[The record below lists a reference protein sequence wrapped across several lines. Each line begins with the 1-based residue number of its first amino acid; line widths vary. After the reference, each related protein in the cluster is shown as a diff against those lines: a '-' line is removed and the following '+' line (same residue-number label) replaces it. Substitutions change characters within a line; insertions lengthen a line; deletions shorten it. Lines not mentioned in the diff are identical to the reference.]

1 MRVNLYLFKK
11 DISPKNL
18 PIFTSPED
26 RETYFSESNAD
37 KVYKNIS
44 YNGTRNIRL
53 NANAFEAN
61 LDYYNYARINW
72 TDKED
77 VEHNYYCFIDI
88 VKYVNDNV
96 SELQLTLDY
105 VTTYY
110 FDIKLNEFNLVQL
123 TTKNDMKNRRL
134 LNGNTFERFNFENKY
149 PCKYTKSIEN
159 IAVLP
164 TPQFTKRKYILKWL
178 LINASIIDSDNESL
192 IYENNGTRVICIP
205 FPVVMDI
212 SIFGNERQYI
222 KDCPLKIVDNDTVY
236 TVTLDDIFSKYA
248 GRILNISMIDNYF
261 DVPIKEDSFAT
272 SSDVNDDIII
282 TGKEVFISHIIFNRA
297 EVQGKEIPFLTAPIF
312 NNSSNMKA
320 IRFIVDNRGFYQFY
334 KIVKNGNEEV
344 VNTDIEDIDYLK
356 NTSEVENDIGFTLAL
371 SVDPIFPNNIKI
383 EFGKRDN
390 DNIMFNEIL
399 RYIITPPAIS
409 GIQFDVSKWSEYFI
423 QNSASVNDGLA
434 TKHKYDLENADL
446 QRTSSHI
453 QGALNFAG
461 SGASAMTGLLGGVI
475 MENEGGFSKG
485 AGQAITAVT
494 SYASNITATEYA
506 YQIAENNI
514 QKEKAMLEIS
524 WNDIK
529 NSPNV
534 MYNYGSGNNILSYIE
549 TAYQLC
555 YYKPTDQTKE
565 DVRNYHMQY
574 GYKINKKYCNK
585 SGNEGMKLNDIMLLY
600 EDVNNTI
607 NDINYKFLR
616 FESDFVIDNLPLTV
630 RKMLS
635 EIFKDG
641 VKFYNKTNMNIVV
654 GENFNNYIP
663 EF

>member
-18 PIFTSPED
+18 PIFTSKED

-37 KVYKNIS
+37 KAYKNIS
-44 YNGTRNIRL
+44 YNGTRNIRI
-53 NANAFEAN
+53 NENAFEAN

-72 TDKED
+72 IDKED

-88 VKYVNDNV
+88 VKFVNDNV
-96 SELQLTLDY
+96 SELQMTLDY

-123 TTKNDMKNRRL
+123 TTKNDFKNRKL
-134 LNGNTFERFNFENKY
+134 LNGNTYERFNFENKY
-149 PCKYTKSIEN
+149 ACKYTKTFDSIA
-159 IAVLP
+159 ILP
-164 TPQFTKRKYILKWL
+164 KPQYNERKYILKWL
-178 LINASIIDSDNESL
+178 LINASIVDTDNESL
-192 IYENNGTRVICIP
+192 IYENNGTRVICMP
-205 FPVVMDI
+205 FPVVME
-212 SIFGNERQYI
+212 IFIDGNEKRYI
-222 KDCPLKIVDNDTVY
+222 KDCPLKIVNGETTY
-236 TVTLDDIFSKYA
+236 TVTLDDIFSLYA

-261 DVPIKEDSFAT
+261 DAEIKEDSGAT
-272 SSDVNDDIII
+272 SSDVGSTEIII
-282 TGKEVFISHIIFNRA
+282 TGNEVFMSDDIVDRGK
-297 EVQGKEIPFLTAPIF
+297 VQSKELPFLTTPIY
-312 NNSSNMKA
+312 NSYMREISYSL
-320 IRFIVDNRGFYQFY
+320 DNTSFYKFY

-344 VNTDIEDIDYLK
+344 VNTDIEDVDYLVHEGTVD
-356 NTSEVENDIGFTLAL
+356 NSIGFSLAL

-383 EFGKRDN
+383 EFGKDGN

-434 TKHKYDLENADL
+434 TKHKYDLENAQL
-446 QRTSSHI
+446 QREGSYMQTITSAAGAATKAGVSFVTGKVA
-453 QGALNFAG
+453 QGVGNLV
-461 SGASAMTGLLGGVI
+461 GGVFDSLGSI
-475 MENEGGFSKG
+475 
-485 AGQAITAVT
+485 A
-494 SYASNITATEYA
+494 ATETA
-506 YQIAENNI
+506 YVIAENNI
-514 QKEKAMLEIS
+514 EKERAMLEIS

-555 YYKPTDQTKE
+555 YYKPTDQTRE

-574 GYKINKKYCNK
+574 GYKINKKYVNK
-585 SGNEGMKLNDIMLLY
+585 SGNDGMQLNDIMLLY

-616 FESDFVIDNLPLTV
+616 FESDFVIDKLPLTV

-641 VKFYNKTNMNIVV
+641 VKFYKKTNMNIVV

>member
-18 PIFTSPED
+18 PIFTSAED

-53 NANAFEAN
+53 NVNAFEAN

-96 SELQLTLDY
+96 SELQMTLDY

-123 TTKNDMKNRRL
+123 TTKNEMKNRKL

-149 PCKYTKSIEN
+149 PCKYEKSITS

-164 TPQFTKRKYILKWL
+164 KPQYNERKYILKWL
-178 LINASIIDSDNESL
+178 LINASIIDTDNDSL

-212 SIFGNERQYI
+212 SIPNNEREYI
-222 KDCPLKIVDNDTVY
+222 KDCPLKIVDGETVY
-236 TVTLDDIFSKYA
+236 TVTLDDIFSIYA

-261 DVPIKEDSFAT
+261 DVPIKEDSAAT
-272 SSDVNDDIII
+272 SSDVDNDIII
-282 TGKEVFISHIIFNRA
+282 SGKEVFISDGIVNRA
-297 EVQGKEIPFLTAPIF
+297 SVQGKDLPFLTQPIY
-312 NNSSNMKA
+312 NNSSNMRM
-320 IRFIVDNRGFYQFY
+320 ISYYIDNRSFYEFY

-344 VNTDIEDIDYLK
+344 VNTDIEDIDYLVH
-356 NTSEVENDIGFTLAL
+356 TSTTSNDIGFQLAL

-383 EFGKRDN
+383 EFGQYDN
-390 DNIMFNEIL
+390 NKNIMFNEIL
-399 RYIITPPAIS
+399 RYIITPPSVS

-434 TKHKYDLENADL
+434 TKHKYDLENAQM
-446 QRTSSHI
+446 QRESSHV
-453 QGALNFAG
+453 QTGARAAGAITNAVVNFATGKVAQGVGNIVGGAFSTAG
-461 SGASAMTGLLGGVI
+461 SIV
-475 MENEGGFSKG
+475 
-485 AGQAITAVT
+485 
-494 SYASNITATEYA
+494 ATETA
-506 YQIAENNI
+506 YKIAENNVE
-514 QKEKAMLEIS
+514 KERAMLEIS

-534 MYNYGSGNNILSYIE
+534 MYNYGSGNNILSYID
-549 TAYQLC
+549 TTYQLC
-555 YYKPTDQTKE
+555 YYKPTDQTRE

-574 GYKINKKYCNK
+574 GYKINKKYANK
-585 SGNEGMKLNDIMLLY
+585 SGNDGMKLNDIMLLY
-600 EDVNNTI
+600 EDVNDTI

-616 FESDFVIDNLPLTV
+616 FESDFVIDKLPLTV

-641 VKFYNKTNMNIVV
+641 VKFYNKANMNIAV

>member
-18 PIFTSPED
+18 PIFTSAED
-26 RETYFSESNAD
+26 RETYFSDSNAD

-53 NANAFEAN
+53 NVNAFEAN
-61 LDYYNYARINW
+61 LEYYNYARINW

-96 SELQLTLDY
+96 SELQMTLDY

-123 TTKNDMKNRRL
+123 TTKNDMKNRKL

-149 PCKYTKSIEN
+149 PCKYTKSIN
-159 IAVLP
+159 SIAILP
-164 TPQFTKRKYILKWL
+164 KPQYNERKYILKWL
-178 LINASIIDSDNESL
+178 LINTSIVDTDNDSL
-192 IYENNGTRVICIP
+192 VYENNGTRVICIP
-205 FPVVMDI
+205 FPVVME
-212 SIFGNERQYI
+212 IFIDGNEKRYI
-222 KDCPLKIVDNDTVY
+222 KDFPLKIVNGETIY
-236 TVTLDDIFSKYA
+236 TVRLDDIFSIYA

-261 DVPIKEDSFAT
+261 DAEIKEDSGAT
-272 SSDVNDDIII
+272 SNDVGSTEIII
-282 TGKEVFISHIIFNRA
+282 TGNEVFISDDIVDRG
-297 EVQGKEIPFLTAPIF
+297 EVQGKELPFLTTPIY
-312 NNSSNMKA
+312 NSYMRE
-320 IRFIVDNRGFYQFY
+320 IRYSLDNTSFYKFY

-344 VNTDIEDIDYLK
+344 VNTDIEDIDYLVHEGTVD
-356 NTSEVENDIGFTLAL
+356 NSIGFQLAL

-383 EFGKRDN
+383 EFGKDGN
-390 DNIMFNEIL
+390 DSIMFNEIL

-434 TKHKYDLENADL
+434 TKHKYDLENAQM
-446 QRTSSHI
+446 QRENGYVQAATKAAGAITSA
-453 QGALNFAG
+453 GVNFATGKVAQGIG
-461 SGASAMTGLLGGVI
+461 SAVGGVTDTI
-475 MENEGGFSKG
+475 GS
-485 AGQAITAVT
+485 
-494 SYASNITATEYA
+494 ITATETA
-506 YQIAENNI
+506 YNIAENNI
-514 QKEKAMLEIS
+514 EKERAMLEIS

-555 YYKPTDQTKE
+555 YYKPTDQTRE

-574 GYKINKKYCNK
+574 GYKINKKYANK

-600 EDVNNTI
+600 EDVNDTI

-616 FESDFVIDNLPLTV
+616 FESDFVIDKLPLTV

-641 VKFYNKTNMNIVV
+641 VKFYNKANMNIAV